1 MCHLNYLVELLLSQ
15 GVTTV
20 AMLGTFQNYL
30 YAVDVSFNERNI
42 VFAFRQL
49 LKLIEGS
56 RNHAIMIAGRFDWL
70 KDIAPLL

>member
-1 MCHLNYLVELLLSQ
+1 
-15 GVTTV
+15 
-20 AMLGTFQNYL
+20 MLGTFQNYL
-30 YAVDVSFNERNI
+30 YAVDVSFNERNL
-42 VFAFRQL
+42 VFAFQQL